1 MGELGKSVINLYA
14 GDIVDP
20 AQLQSQKV
28 VIHGETVLEGSRR
41 RRSQRRAQEAKARAS
56 TTRSSPSSSSRG
68 TATRGTPTTKAK
80 ALMAKKHTVHVND
93 EQEQAT
99 AESVAV
105 GDWYLQRQ
113 GAMKSLKSERRR
125 LSEVD
130 RLHRRVL
137 EQTAYMEQ

>member
-1 MGELGKSVINLYA
+1 MG
-14 GDIVDP
+14 
-20 AQLQSQKV
+20 
-28 VIHGETVLEGSRR
+28 GETVLERSWR

-68 TATRGTPTTKAK
+68 SRDPMTTATRGTPTRKAK